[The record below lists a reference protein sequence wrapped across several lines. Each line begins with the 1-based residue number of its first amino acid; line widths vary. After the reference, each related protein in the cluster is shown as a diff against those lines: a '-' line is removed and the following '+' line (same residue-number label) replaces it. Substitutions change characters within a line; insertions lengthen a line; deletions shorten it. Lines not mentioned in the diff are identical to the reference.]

1 MINNSH
7 ITVIYDGQCR
17 FCAACLAWLE
27 QNLTLESQ
35 PFQEAN
41 LDEYGLLRSEC
52 EKSVYVVAGEKKDSG
67 AAAIALLLKLRGNTR
82 LAWLIRSSG
91 GVGRFGYRWVASHR
105 DSLIIRIATWYFE
118 RGSRED

>member
-1 MINNSH
+1 VINNSH

-52 EKSVYVVAGEKKDSG
+52 EKSVYVVAGEEKYSG

-82 LAWLIRSSG
+82 LAWFIRSSG

-105 DSLIIRIATWYFE
+105 DSWIIRIATWFLE
-118 RGSRED
+118 RIK